1 MVCCLVSLLSG
12 ASLDPRLAMTGEI
25 TLRGQVTAVGGI
37 REKALAAHR
46 AGVTHLI
53 LPFRNRKDVEADL
66 PERCASFP
74 RVPVR
79 ARLTGCC
86 RYRVRK
92 EISITYVRSIHEALE
107 AAFGDR
113 LWNNLDL
120 RGWAGKEERRR
131 RLEVV
136 ESRL

>member
-25 TLRGQVTAVGGI
+25 TLRGQVTPVGGI

-46 AGVTHLI
+46 AGVTRLI

-66 PERCASFP
+66 PER
-74 RVPVR
+74 VK
-79 ARLTGCC
+79 
-86 RYRVRK
+86 K
-92 EISITYVRSIHEALE
+92 EITVTYCRSIHEVLE

-131 RLEVV
+131 KLEVV